1 MSKDSIFIRACKRQ
15 ETERTPV
22 WIMRQ
27 AGRYL
32 PEYRAIRE
40 KTDFLG
46 LCKTPELASEVTVQ
60 PIDIIGVDAAILFSD
75 ILVIPEA
82 MGMHLEV
89 IESKGPIFDNPIRSR
104 EQINDLNT
112 DGVTERLSYV
122 MEAIKM
128 TKEKLDGRVPL
139 IGFSGA
145 PWTLAVYMVEG
156 KGSKSFDVIKSFIYN
171 EPEAAHELLQILA
184 DSVVDYLNAKIRA
197 GCDAVQIFDT
207 WAGILSPWDLEEFSL
222 RYIRYICDRLET
234 NGAPVIVFAKGV
246 NSLQKLAELKCD
258 VLGIDWTRDIG
269 DVRAEVGESKAI
281 QGNLDP
287 CVLFAPME
295 KIKAETE
302 KVLSKYGN
310 GTGHIFNL
318 GHGILPK
325 TPVENAKYF
334 VNCVKELSIKYHT
347 KPEAEAVDSVKK
359 LSTDEHR

>member
-1 MSKDSIFIRACKRQ
+1 LSKDSIFIRACERQ

-32 PEYRAIRE
+32 PEYRAIRA

-89 IESKGPIFDNPIRSR
+89 IESKGPIFDNPLRSL
-104 EQINDLNT
+104 EQINALDT
-112 DGVTERLSYV
+112 EGVTERLSYV

-128 TKEKLDGRVPL
+128 TKEKLNNRVPL

-145 PWTLAVYMVEG
+145 PWTLACYMVEG

-171 EPEAAHELLQILA
+171 EPEAAHELLQKLA
-184 DSVVDYLNAKIRA
+184 DSVIDYLNAKIRA

-207 WAGILSPWDLEEFSL
+207 WAGILSPWDLQEFSL
-222 RYIRYICDRLET
+222 RYIKYICDRLET

-246 NSLQKLAELKCD
+246 NSLNQLADLKCD

-269 DVRAEVGESKAI
+269 EVRASVSDKKAV

-287 CVLFAPME
+287 CVLFASQE
-295 KIKAETE
+295 KIKVETE
-302 KVLSKYGN
+302 KILARFGYGS
-310 GTGHIFNL
+310 GHIFNL

-334 VNCVKELSIKYHT
+334 VNCVKELSIKYHNQ
-347 KPEAEAVDSVKK
+347 EQ
-359 LSTDEHR
+359 

>member
-1 MSKDSIFIRACKRQ
+1 MSKDSIFIRACKSQ
-15 ETERTPV
+15 DTVRTPV

-40 KTDFLG
+40 KTDFLT

-82 MGMHLEV
+82 MGMKLEV
-89 IESKGPIFDNPIRSR
+89 LESKGPVFETPVRDLTAIRA
-104 EQINDLNT
+104 LKT
-112 DGVTERLSYV
+112 DGVIERLNYV
-122 MEAIKM
+122 MKAIEA
-128 TKEKLDGRVPL
+128 TRQKLDGRVPL

-145 PWTLAVYMVEG
+145 PWTLATYMVEG
-156 KGSKSFDVIKSFIYN
+156 KGSKSFEIIKSFIYS
-171 EPEAAHELLQILA
+171 EPAAAHKLLLLLA
-184 DSVVDYLNAKIRA
+184 DAVIDYLNAKIKA

-222 RYIRYICDRLET
+222 EYIRYICDRLET

-246 NSLQKLAELKCD
+246 NSFQKLAGLKCD
-258 VLGIDWTRDIG
+258 VIGLDWTMDIG
-269 DVRAEVGESKAI
+269 KVRAEIGAKKAL

-287 CVLFAPME
+287 CVLFAPKE
-295 KIKAETE
+295 RIKEETE
-302 KVLSKYGN
+302 KILAKFGRGS
-310 GTGHIFNL
+310 GHIFNL

-325 TPVENAKYF
+325 APVENAQYM
-334 VNCVKELSIKYHT
+334 VTCVKQLSLKYHRRSEFT
-347 KPEAEAVDSVKK
+347 
-359 LSTDEHR
+359 L